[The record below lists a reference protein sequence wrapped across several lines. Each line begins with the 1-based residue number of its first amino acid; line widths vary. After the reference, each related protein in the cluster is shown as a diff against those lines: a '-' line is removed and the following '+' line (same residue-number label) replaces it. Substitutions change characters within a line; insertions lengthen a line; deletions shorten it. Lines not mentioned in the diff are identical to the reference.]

1 VTLLANG
8 RILVVG
14 GLDGDG
20 CLASAEYY
28 DPVVGAWR
36 SAGSMSVGRCFHSA
50 VLTASGSVLVAGG
63 LSSLQGPALASA
75 ELYDPATNTWARTAG
90 MTEAREAP
98 AAALLPSGDVLL
110 AGGMNPGAGVS
121 RGSELFHPVGRPPR

>member
-1 VTLLANG
+1 
-8 RILVVG
+8 
-14 GLDGDG
+14 
-20 CLASAEYY
+20 
-28 DPVVGAWR
+28 
-36 SAGSMSVGRCFHSA
+36 
-50 VLTASGSVLVAGG
+50 VLTASRSVLVAGG
-63 LSSLQGPALASA
+63 LSSLQGPAMASA

-121 RGSELFHPVGRPPR
+121 RGSELFHPVERPPR